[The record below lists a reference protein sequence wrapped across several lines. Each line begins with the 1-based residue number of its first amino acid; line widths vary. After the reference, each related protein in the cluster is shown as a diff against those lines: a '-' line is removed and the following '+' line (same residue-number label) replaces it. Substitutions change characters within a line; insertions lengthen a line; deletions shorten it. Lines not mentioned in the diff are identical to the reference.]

1 MARLLALIGGME
13 AFVKPGQSV
22 LVKPN
27 LLSDC
32 TPDEAVTTHPEV
44 VRAVVRA
51 VKQAGAKPWVAD
63 SPSNA
68 VHLQRVWEKTGMEAI
83 CRAEDV
89 PLVNLE
95 KGGSEEFETRGI
107 RFRIAKAVLQADAIV
122 SLPKVKT
129 HVLTG
134 LTAGVKNMYGA
145 VPGFQKTSLHKDYP
159 RRDDFADLLVAVYS
173 RAKPVLSI
181 ADGVVGMEGN
191 GPSGGTPVALHFL
204 AASDDAVA
212 LDVVVARLL
221 GLEFDGVSCLA
232 AARRGDAGQTD
243 ESRIAIVG
251 ERLEGLAPDEFRL
264 PWTVPAQRIPPWIAR
279 MLISML
285 WHRPSFSGQCVFCG
299 QCVRACPVGAL
310 AQQAGERPVLAPR
323 KCIACCCCH
332 EVCPARAI
340 EMRPS
345 PLFRLIRRARGR
357 R

>member
-221 GLEFDGVSCLA
+221 AWSSTACPALPRPA
-232 AARRGDAGQTD
+232 AGMPARPMSRASPSSANAWRAWRRTNSGFLGRSRRSGSRRGLPGCSFQCCGTVLHSPASACSAASACGPVPWVR
-243 ESRIAIVG
+243 SRSKPANGPCWPPGNASPVAVAM
-251 ERLEGLAPDEFRL
+251 RCARPAPSR
-264 PWTVPAQRIPPWIAR
+264 
-279 MLISML
+279 
-285 WHRPSFSGQCVFCG
+285 
-299 QCVRACPVGAL
+299 
-310 AQQAGERPVLAPR
+310 
-323 KCIACCCCH
+323 
-332 EVCPARAI
+332 
-340 EMRPS
+340 
-345 PLFRLIRRARGR
+345 
-357 R
+357 